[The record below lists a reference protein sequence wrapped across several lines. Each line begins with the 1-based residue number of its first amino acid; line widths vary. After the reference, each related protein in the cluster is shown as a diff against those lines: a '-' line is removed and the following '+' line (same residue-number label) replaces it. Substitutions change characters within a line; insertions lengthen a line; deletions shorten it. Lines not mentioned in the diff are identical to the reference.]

1 MKITTNHDKTAM
13 YLIENGWEKMSQ
25 GFSHPYLTEDNC
37 FVPKEVAIM
46 TQKTFDPVGYQEF
59 LMLDSLD
66 SKQSHMYSRYM
77 DS

>member
-1 MKITTNHDKTAM
+1 MKITTKHDKTVL
-13 YLIENGWEKMSQ
+13 YLIENSWEKMSQ
-25 GFSHPYLTEDNC
+25 GFSHPYLTEDNS

-46 TQKTFDPVGYQEF
+46 TQKNFDPAGYQEF

-66 SKQSHMYSRYM
+66 SKQSHMYSKYM

>member
-25 GFSHPYLTEDNC
+25 GFSHPYLTEDTS
-37 FVPKEVAIM
+37 FVSKEVAIM
-46 TQKTFDPVGYQEF
+46 TQKNFDPAGYQEF

-66 SKQSHMYSRYM
+66 SKQSHMYSKYM